1 MSLKTK
7 ELSILAAVA
16 QQCAEAR
23 RPISSLIVMAACNAR
38 TGIEQDKVLVH
49 LASLKRQGYVTQEGE
64 RWEVTP
70 EGHKAAR
77 QAMTEAA
84 TPSRDPEPIQEKP
97 PVRPKSR
104 DTLRPRQLTAP
115 RPVTRSEPAA
125 VKESFTAAT
134 PAPASPGPSS
144 TACDDQEL
152 ADPWTEGSEM
162 GVTHI
167 CPDTRRVIPSP
178 RYAAKEEGL
187 ALPMPRDLL
196 QRCAAMTMTLMA
208 DAQRRYEELGC
219 PEALSEINWLA
230 KTGRLLLKAGGEV

>member
-1 MSLKTK
+1 VSLKTK
-7 ELSILAAVA
+7 ELSILSALA
-16 QQCAEAR
+16 QQCAETR

-70 EGHKAAR
+70 EGHQAAR
-77 QAMTEAA
+77 QHITQAA
-84 TPSRDPEPIQEKP
+84 TPSQEPEPIPEKP

-115 RPVTRSEPAA
+115 RPVTRPEPADHLRDA
-125 VKESFTAAT
+125 TKKVAEPSFDDPDS
-134 PAPASPGPSS
+134 PAQG
-144 TACDDQEL
+144 
-152 ADPWTEGSEM
+152 DPWTEGSEM

-178 RYAAKEEGL
+178 RYAAREEGL

-196 QRCAAMTMTLMA
+196 HRCAAMNMTLMA
-208 DAQRRYEELGC
+208 DAQRRYEAERC
-219 PEALSEINWLA
+219 PEALSEIRWLA
-230 KTGRLLLKAGGEV
+230 ETGRLLLKAGGEA